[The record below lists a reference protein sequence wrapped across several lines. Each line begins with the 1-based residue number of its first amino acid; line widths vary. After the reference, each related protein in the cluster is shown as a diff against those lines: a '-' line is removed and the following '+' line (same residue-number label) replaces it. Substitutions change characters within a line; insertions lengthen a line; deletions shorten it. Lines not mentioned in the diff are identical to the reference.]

1 MSTALRGPIDVQKLL
16 DQQNRQRL
24 IGELTSLWNS
34 ETPIDTGFNPY
45 GYQRFIGENFTI
57 IDKGIEGVRKP
68 MEVPFWVN
76 AAQADF
82 VNKMALYKQLIILK
96 ARKMG
101 FSSVAL
107 GIACTKF
114 ITGKNEKCVSMSFDQ
129 TAADKQL
136 QRAKQFIR
144 SYERINNIKIP
155 LKYNSKSELV
165 LEAVDEN
172 GQAYT
177 NALRV
182 GTAKSSSFGRGDDI
196 TFLHLTEVAF
206 CDDVDAL
213 LAAVGEALVH
223 GAHTILETTANG
235 FNSFK
240 TFWDEAMLNLRDFAC
255 LFYPPEWEY
264 SAEYM
269 AAKAK
274 KLGKLFEQEYP
285 PDPETAF
292 ITSGDTYFQ
301 KPAMQFYLKQV
312 KEWEQRNGQILQT
325 V

>member
-1 MSTALRGPIDVQKLL
+1 MTTVAPHGPIDVQRLL
-16 DQQNRQRL
+16 DHQHRNKL
-24 IGELTSLWNS
+24 VGELVSLWNT
-34 ETPIDTGFNPY
+34 EQAQNVGFNPF
-45 GYQRFIGENFTI
+45 GYQRFIGENLTI
-57 IDKGIEGVRKP
+57 IDKQKQ
-68 MEVPFWVN
+68 EVPFWVN

-82 VNKMALYKQLIILK
+82 LNRMALYRQLIILK

-107 GIACTKF
+107 AVATAKF
-114 ITGKNEKCVSMSFDQ
+114 LLGKNEKCVSMSFDQ
-129 TAADKQL
+129 TAAEKQL
-136 QRAKQFIR
+136 ARAKQFIK
-144 SYERINNIKIP
+144 SYERINGIKLP

-165 LEAVDEN
+165 IEVTDSQTGES
-172 GQAYT
+172 YI

-182 GTAKSSSFGRGDDI
+182 GTAKSNSFGRGDDI

-213 LAAVGEALVH
+213 LAAVGEAILP

-240 TFWDEAMLNLRDFAC
+240 TFWDEAMLNMRDFAC

-264 SAEYM
+264 TAEYL
-269 AAKAK
+269 AAKQK
-274 KLGKLFEQEYP
+274 KLGKLYMQEYP
-285 PDPETAF
+285 ADPETAF

-301 KPAMQFYLKQV
+301 KDALYFYLNQV
-312 KEWEQRNGQILQT
+312 KEWERRNNGSLLQK